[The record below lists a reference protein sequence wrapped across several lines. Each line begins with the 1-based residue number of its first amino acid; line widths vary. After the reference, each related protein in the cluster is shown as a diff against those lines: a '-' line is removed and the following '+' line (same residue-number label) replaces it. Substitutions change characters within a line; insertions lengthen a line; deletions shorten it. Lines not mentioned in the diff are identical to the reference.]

1 MTFVNADI
9 QDQVNE
15 LQKRVATLESDNA
28 EYQKQLVEKDQE
40 IAVLQDELGRQA
52 NNHAADDFVN
62 IVEAGRLKDFADSM
76 LSIAWEGNDA
86 DGGMIQESA
95 VSAGILREV
104 NSNEPCGDNCGCV
117 EHGFPAICYR
127 KTYESAA
134 EAKPV
139 KVELP
144 TVILPEGTDKFKGLE

>member
-1 MTFVNADI
+1 MTFVNPDI
-9 QDQVNE
+9 QAQVNE
-15 LQKRVATLESDNA
+15 LQKRVNQLEAANT
-28 EYQKQLVEKDQE
+28 EYQKQLVEKDQKL
-40 IAVLQDELGRQA
+40 AVLQDDLASRA
-52 NNHAADDFVN
+52 NNHTADNFVS
-62 IVEAGRLKDFADSM
+62 IVQMGRLKDFADSM

-95 VSAGILREV
+95 VSAGILKEV
-104 NSNEPCGDNCGCV
+104 NSNESCGDNCGCV

-134 EAKPV
+134 EVKPA

-144 TVILPEGTDKFKGLE
+144 TVILPEGTDKFKGEG